1 MGFINKTD
9 AYAYYTSSQKFT
21 GDGVEVD
28 FTLSFYP
35 ILSSASSFVVY
46 INGSEV
52 DDDLY
57 SYNGT
62 TGVITFDTAPEE
74 NSEIAVALL
83 KTNLGNY
90 RYVSLADI
98 VRNFMVSY
106 VGDGKII
113 SKARRSDVV
122 FHTKRAIQEFSYDIS
137 RVEKIQEVQ
146 LGSTLTIPMP
156 QDYVNYVA
164 VSWVD
169 GGGVEHPIPYGR
181 ISHRPSEA
189 VLQDDE
195 NNYLFDEN
203 SVGIPQSILTGTS
216 VTQTRFTSAN
226 STEVQEIITNTD
238 YFASEAYPSDF
249 TTETNKRY
257 GGEPELMNINGMFT
271 IDEAAG
277 TFAFSSNLVNS
288 IILIKYISDGLGTD
302 DEMRVNKMAEEAIYK
317 YVACAVLESMA
328 NIPEYIINR
337 FKKERRASMRN
348 AKLRLYNIK
357 MSEMTNVMRGKS
369 KQIKH

>member
-1 MGFINKTD
+1 MGLINKTD
-9 AYAYYTSSQKFT
+9 AYAYYTSSQRFE

-35 ILSSASSFVVY
+35 VITSASSFVVY
-46 INGSEV
+46 INGEEI

-57 SYNGT
+57 SYNT
-62 TGVITFDTAPEE
+62 SAGVITFDTAPGDG
-74 NSEIAVALL
+74 SIIAVALA
-83 KTNLGNY
+83 KSNLGNY

-98 VRNFMVSY
+98 VRNFTVAY

-113 SKARRSDVV
+113 PKARRSDIV

-137 RVEKIQEVQ
+137 KVEKIQEVQ
-146 LGSTLTIPMP
+146 LGPTLTIPMP

-169 GGGVEHPIPYGR
+169 TVGIEHPIPYGR

-189 VLQDDE
+189 VLQDD
-195 NNYLFDEN
+195 NHNYLFDETN
-203 SVGIPQSILTGTS
+203 GVPQSILTGTS
-216 VTQTRFTSAN
+216 VTQTRFTN
-226 STEVQEIITNTD
+226 PSTSPNIEAIITNIYPDTD
-238 YFASEAYPSDF
+238 THVNNYVLDS
-249 TTETNKRY
+249 NKRY
-257 GGEPELMNINGMFT
+257 GGDPELMNANGMFT

-277 TFAFSSNLVNS
+277 TFSFSSNLADA

-317 YVACAVLESMA
+317 YVACALLESMA